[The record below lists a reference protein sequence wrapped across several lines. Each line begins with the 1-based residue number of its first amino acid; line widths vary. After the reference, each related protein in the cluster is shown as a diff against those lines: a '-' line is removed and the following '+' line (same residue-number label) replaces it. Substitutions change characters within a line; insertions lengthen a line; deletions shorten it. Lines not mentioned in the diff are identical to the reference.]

1 MSSCQVKYVYLSHLC
16 LHIHINEHIYKLN
29 GEKLKIINK
38 TIQVSYNSQ
47 HGINNTH

>member
-1 MSSCQVKYVYLSHLC
+1 MSSCQVKYVNLPHLC
-16 LHIHINEHIYKLN
+16 PYTHINEHIYKLN

-38 TIQVSYNSQ
+38 TIQFSYNLQ